1 MADKDRS
8 RMGGRALLIALLV
21 ISFLAGAVFVL
32 LIRGWNG
39 PEPTVYP
46 LPAPPAS
53 EETGRLLSGAPQL
66 RGAIIIDDMGA
77 RMSRFRSLAELD
89 YKVTVSV
96 LPHLR
101 YSGRL
106 AREAGDLGFEV
117 ILHLPMEP
125 VNTAVYRPG
134 KGALYTSMEPGA
146 IRGLLA
152 ADIADV
158 PGIKGVN
165 NHMGSKF
172 TRDSD
177 AMGVVLEV
185 LAKRGLFF
193 IDSKTSSGSVA
204 GKLAGRYGVKTASR
218 DVFLDNEQDKDYI
231 KGQFKEF
238 IKAVKR
244 RGSAIAIGHPYP
256 ETIEVLKETQEEL
269 REAGIKVVNVSE
281 LVE

>member
-1 MADKDRS
+1 MADKDRTK
-8 RMGGRALLIALLV
+8 MGGRALLIALLV
-21 ISFLAGAVFVL
+21 ISFLAGAAFVL
-32 LIRGWNG
+32 LIKGWNG
-39 PEPTVYP
+39 PAPTGEPV
-46 LPAPPAS
+46 PAPPVA
-53 EETGRLLSGAPQL
+53 EEARPLLPDEPRL

-77 RMSRFRSLAELD
+77 RMSRLRSLAELD

-106 AREAGDLGFEV
+106 AREANDMGFEV

-125 VNTAVYRPG
+125 GNTAIYRPG
-134 KGALYTSMEPGA
+134 KGALYTSMEPDTM
-146 IRGLLA
+146 RERLA
-152 ADIADV
+152 ADILDV

-172 TRDSD
+172 TEDSTG
-177 AMGVVLEV
+177 MGVVLEV

-193 IDSKTSSGSVA
+193 IDSKTSPRSIA

-231 KGQFKEF
+231 EGQFKEF

-269 REAGIKVVNVSE
+269 REAGITVVNASE